1 MHIVFGKLVSTT
13 DFVIT
18 IGENT
23 YKANLGDTIRL
34 QQGNLV
40 LNDTGQSFLEKLYV
54 LRIRSKE
61 AMFAEIKTTTALG
74 LTERKMI
81 MK

>member
-23 YKANLGDTIRL
+23 YKAKLGDTIRL

-40 LNDTGQSFLEKLYV
+40 LTATGQSF
-54 LRIRSKE
+54 
-61 AMFAEIKTTTALG
+61 
-74 LTERKMI
+74 
-81 MK
+81 